1 MCGRLHLATEAF
13 MAWNRRYSVISY
25 VRSSLWIVPILAVI
39 AGIALKRVAEYIGA
53 WLTTHHAYD
62 LQHGFLAVNADE
74 AHSILDRIF
83 TLNLSCLVFSFGS
96 LLVAIQVA
104 GGQYTPRIIAT
115 TLLRDN
121 VIRWIVGLFVF
132 SLLWTHRTMAEL
144 GQSTAVPQL
153 QVFLA
158 TIIGLASLVA
168 FILLIDYSARLM
180 RPVSLIGRV
189 AEQGFAVIQHIYPYA
204 FDEEGV
210 HAESDSYESESPA
223 PQRSPVNASV
233 NDPSDG
239 PTQIRHMV
247 CYRGRSGV
255 VLAVNL
261 RGLAREARRMGCVV
275 EFAVQVGD
283 FIATDEPLFY
293 LSGASIMLSE
303 AGEHRLQ
310 NLVALGTERTMEQ
323 DPMFAFRIEV
333 DFALKALSPAINDP
347 TTAVLAIDQLHR
359 LLRLVG
365 KRSLANRTLNDEDGN
380 PRVLFRTPDWVDYVH
395 ISFREIRQ
403 CGAGSLQIERRLR
416 AMIENLMKTLPV
428 PRHAA
433 LLGELELLD
442 ATIMRKHV
450 FDADIALARIPDTQ
464 GLGGASAPAASTTNS
479 DQSVRKRV
487 AHTTH

>member
-1 MCGRLHLATEAF
+1 

-25 VRSSLWIVPILAVI
+25 ARSSLWIVPILAIFV
-39 AGIALKRVAEYIGA
+39 GIALKRIAEYIGA
-53 WLTTHHAYD
+53 WLTTHHGYD
-62 LQHGFLAVNADE
+62 LQQGFLAVTADE

-144 GQSTAVPQL
+144 GQSAVVPQL

-158 TIIGLASLVA
+158 TVIGLASLVA
-168 FILLIDYSARLM
+168 FILLIDYSARLL

-189 AEQGFAVIQHIYPYA
+189 ADQGFAVIRHIYPFA
-204 FDEEGV
+204 LDEPKDPGIGCSQEGV
-210 HAESDSYESESPA
+210 YPPGKAPVACADGNRMSAESAQS
-223 PQRSPVNASV
+223 RRVV
-233 NDPSDG
+233 
-239 PTQIRHMV
+239 RH
-247 CYRGRSGV
+247 RGRSGV

-261 RGLAREARRMGCVV
+261 RGLAREAQRLDCVI
-275 EFAVQVGD
+275 EFAIQVGD

-293 LSGASIMLSE
+293 VSGASAAFDDAAE
-303 AGEHRLQ
+303 RRLQ
-310 NLVALGTERTMEQ
+310 HFVALGTERTMEQ

-333 DFALKALSPAINDP
+333 DIALKALSPAINDP

-365 KRSLANRTLNDEDGN
+365 KRSLANRTVNDDRGQ
-380 PRVLFRTPDWVDYVH
+380 PRVLFRTPGWNDYVH

-403 CGAGSLQIERRLR
+403 YGAGSLQIERRLR
-416 AMIENLMKTLPV
+416 AMIENLVKTLPV
-428 PRHAA
+428 SRHAA
-433 LLGELELLD
+433 LRRELKLLD
-442 ATIMRKHV
+442 AAIVREHM
-450 FDADIALARIPDTQ
+450 FDEDMALARIPDTQ
-464 GLGGASAPAASTTNS
+464 GLGGASEATMQMKAG
-479 DQSVRKRV
+479 VER
-487 AHTTH
+487 

>member
-1 MCGRLHLATEAF
+1 

-25 VRSSLWIVPILAVI
+25 VRSSLWIVPILAVM
-39 AGIALKRVAEYIGA
+39 AGIVLKRIAEYAGA
-53 WLTTHHAYD
+53 WMAAHGAYD
-62 LQHGFLAVNADE
+62 LGHGFLAVNAEE

-96 LLVAIQVA
+96 MLVAIQVA

-144 GQSTAVPQL
+144 GQSAVVPQL

-158 TIIGLASLVA
+158 TVIGLGSLIA

-189 AEQGFAVIQHIYPYA
+189 AEQGFAVIRNVYPFG
-204 FDEEGV
+204 FDKDIPDADVSCLHECVSRVRERATAG
-210 HAESDSYESESPA
+210 AD
-223 PQRSPVNASV
+223 
-233 NDPSDG
+233 DG
-239 PTQIRHMV
+239 GARPGPEPGRRIV
-247 CYRGRSGV
+247 CHRDRSGV

-261 RGLAREARRMGCVV
+261 RGLAREAQRCGCVV
-275 EFAVQVGD
+275 EFAAQVGD
-283 FIATDEPLFY
+283 FLATDEPLIY
-293 LSGASIMLSE
+293 LYGASNALSGINE
-303 AGEHRLQ
+303 RRLQ
-310 NLVALGTERTMEQ
+310 GLVALGTERTMEQ

-333 DFALKALSPAINDP
+333 DIALKALSPAINDP

-365 KRSLANRTLNDEDGN
+365 KRSLANRPVIDDNGK
-380 PRVLFRTPDWVDYVH
+380 PRVFFRTPDWIDYVH
-395 ISFREIRQ
+395 ISFREIRH

-416 AMIENLMKTLPV
+416 AMIENLMKTLPMA
-428 PRHAA
+428 RHAA
-433 LLGELELLD
+433 LRRELDLLD
-442 ATIMRKHV
+442 ATIVREHM
-450 FDADIALARIPDTQ
+450 FTEDIALARIPDTQ
-464 GLGGASAPAASTTNS
+464 GMGGASEMGLRDTAPDESQHGNDVLENS
-479 DQSVRKRV
+479 MRMSEWR
-487 AHTTH
+487 